1 MGTITGTAKKS
12 MDNSSNQLRNNSQ
25 KEEQRIN
32 NPLPKRLYTIKE
44 AGYYMG
50 RTVWSMRE
58 LIWSGKLPIVRS
70 GKRIW
75 IDKGD
80 MDTYIEKNKE
90 TYV

>member
-1 MGTITGTAKKS
+1 MGTITGTVKNS

-25 KEEQRIN
+25 KEAQRII

-58 LIWSGKLPIVRS
+58 LIWSGKLPIVRD

-75 IDKGD
+75 IDKED
-80 MDTYIEKNKE
+80 MDSYIEKNKE
-90 TYV
+90 TYA